1 MRAVVVLLALLSAF
15 CMGLGIVVRQ
25 RATMQIPAEQSLS
38 ATMFKTL
45 VRTPRWWAGTGL
57 AVLGFV
63 FHALALVRG
72 SLLLVQPILVS
83 ALLFALPVGAWLAH
97 RRVTAVEWAWAVA
110 LTAALTVFILLT
122 HTKPGHYRSPV
133 ESWSIATVLL
143 LPMAAVC
150 VLVAARTAGRWRAV
164 LLAAPVGIM
173 FGTIAVLIKISMHRL
188 TVGGLGSMLSVPAPY
203 LLVVLAIGGTVLQQ
217 SAFHAGALQV
227 SVPTTVVLEPIVAV
241 LLAVI
246 VLGEN
251 LRVSSIAATCLA
263 VATAVMIAATV
274 ALARS
279 EGAHEE
285 ELLASAS
292 ETS

>member
-15 CMGLGIVVRQ
+15 CMGLGIVIRQ

-38 ATMFKTL
+38 TTMFKTL
-45 VRTPRWWAGTGL
+45 VRTPRWWVGTGL

-63 FHALALVRG
+63 FHALALARG

-83 ALLFALPVGAWLAH
+83 ALLFALPIGAWLA
-97 RRVTAVEWAWAVA
+97 RRSVTASEWAWAMA

-143 LPMAAVC
+143 LPMAAIC
-150 VLVAARTAGRWRAV
+150 VLVAARTAGKWRAV
-164 LLAAPVGIM
+164 LLAAPVGII
-173 FGTIAVLIKISMHRL
+173 FGTIKISMHRL
-188 TVGGLGSMLSVPAPY
+188 TVGGLASMLSVPAPY
-203 LLVVLAIGGTVLQQ
+203 LLVVLAIGGTLLQQ

-251 LRVSSIAATCLA
+251 LRVASVPAACLA

-285 ELLASAS
+285 ELLASAG

>member
-1 MRAVVVLLALLSAF
+1 MRALVVSLALLSAF
-15 CMGLGIVVRQ
+15 CMGLGIVIRQ
-25 RATMQIPAEQSLS
+25 RATMQIPADESLS
-38 ATMFKTL
+38 TTMFKTL

-63 FHALALVRG
+63 FHALALARG

-83 ALLFALPVGAWLAH
+83 SLLFALPIGAWLAS
-97 RRVTAVEWAWAVA
+97 RRVTTAEWAWAVA

-122 HTKPGHYRSPV
+122 HTKPGHYRPPV
-133 ESWSIATVLL
+133 EAWSIATVLL
-143 LPMAAVC
+143 LPLAAIC
-150 VLVAARTAGRWRAV
+150 VVAAARTAGRWRAV

-173 FGTIAVLIKISMHRL
+173 FGTIAVLTKIAMHRL
-188 TVGGLGSMLSVPAPY
+188 TVGGLLSMLSVPAPY
-203 LLVVLAIGGTVLQQ
+203 LLIALAIGGTMLQQ

-227 SVPTTVVLEPIVAV
+227 SVPTTVILEPIVAV

-251 LRVSSIAATCLA
+251 LRVTPATATCLA
-263 VATAVMIAATV
+263 VATVVMIAATV

-279 EGAHEE
+279 EGAHEQ
-285 ELLASAS
+285 ELQASVARR
-292 ETS
+292 